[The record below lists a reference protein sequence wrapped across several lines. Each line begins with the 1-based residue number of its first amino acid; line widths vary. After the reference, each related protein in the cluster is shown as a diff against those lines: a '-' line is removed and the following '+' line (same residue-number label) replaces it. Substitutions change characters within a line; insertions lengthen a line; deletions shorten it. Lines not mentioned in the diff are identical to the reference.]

1 MNPPAKQAADEA
13 LPERPRLPVFVSA
26 DGRRDR
32 ALRLVVRVVAGLTA
46 LWLAALVAGA
56 IGLGRLPGLPL
67 PQVGPGHGSAAPTA
81 PHSASSTEDAQGKG
95 SSSSTGERGGEAK
108 QRSHHGGS
116 RSGADGGHSG
126 TVPGRRG
133 TSGGAG
139 TSRPAT
145 PHRTSRPTTPHRT
158 SRPTTPHR
166 SAPGAPSAPGLTTS
180 PGRSGTAPGT
190 TQRDSHDPASPP
202 ERTINPGATRA
213 EPSPS
218 ATEHSPRWS
227 ATGG

>member
-1 MNPPAKQAADEA
+1 MNPPTNQAAAEA
-13 LPERPRLPVFVSA
+13 LPEPRRLPVFVSA

-32 ALRLVVRVVAGLTA
+32 ALRLVVRVLAGLTA

-139 TSRPAT
+139 TSRPTT
-145 PHRTSRPTTPHRT
+145 PHGTSRPTTPHRT

-180 PGRSGTAPGT
+180 PGRSGTAPGA